1 MCHLPERCKHYPA
14 RHQRREVS
22 RVALGDVRT
31 WVRFAVVLV
40 AAGFG
45 LAFAAIL
52 LMPEAQAVFTAG
64 KGSKNDLA
72 NSLRPLSQNSVVL
85 AKDGS
90 TLAVLHAEENRV
102 PIKLSDVPLHVQ
114 RAVVDIEDD
123 RFYEHGGV
131 DLRSLGRALAT
142 NISAGGVRQGGSTI
156 TQQLVKNSLLTPK
169 QDVHRKLKEAVLSM
183 RLESQMTKDQILERY
198 LNTVY
203 FGNGAYGIEAAA
215 ENYYGVKVGQLTVAQ
230 GALLA
235 GLIQNPVY
243 YDPFRFPDVAK
254 KRRAEVADRMAQ
266 LHHIST
272 DEAKQIEAEPLPAA
286 PVVQPTE
293 KLDYFADKVKQ
304 ILLGNNSPLGGTP
317 QDRYQEVFN
326 GGLRIQTTLDPKLQQ
341 VALQKINANLPDTN
355 GKFTAALVSMD
366 PSSGAVRALVGGPGF
381 DQAQYDIVTDGARQ
395 PGSSFKAFTLMA
407 ALEQGHSPNDIV
419 DGTAPCPIPNPGGT
433 PNPYSPSN
441 FEGEEGGPM
450 TVTDA
455 TAHSVN
461 CAYVHLQEAVGEKN
475 VIDVA
480 NRMGI
485 THHLTPVKSLTLGSE
500 AVSPLEMV
508 TSYATLAADGERHD
522 PYFIQSVED
531 RNGKEVFSAKP
542 KGRRA
547 VASQNAR
554 VETSVL
560 QQVVERGTGTR
571 AGIPGRQVAGK
582 TGTAEDFHDAWFV
595 GYTPQLATAVWMGSP
610 KAEVPMTNVGGISVQ
625 GGSYP
630 AQIWGAYMKDALAGQ
645 PAIPFPQP
653 DYSLI
658 PGAQQIG
665 SPPSPSTSL
674 GPSTSAPTA
683 TSTPP
688 PSIVN
693 PGTIPIPQIT
703 RPPRPTVPPTEPRTV
718 PTRQPRCYTN
728 PRTGSTICR

>member
-1 MCHLPERCKHYPA
+1 
-14 RHQRREVS
+14 
-22 RVALGDVRT
+22 VRT
-31 WVRFAVVLV
+31 WVRFGVAIV
-40 AAGFG
+40 AAGVG
-45 LAFAAIL
+45 LALAAIL
-52 LMPEAQAVFTAG
+52 LVPEAQAFFTAG
-64 KGSKNDLA
+64 KGGKGDLA
-72 NSLRPLSQNSVVL
+72 KSLRPLSERSVVL
-85 AKDGS
+85 ARDGS

-102 PIKLSDVPLHVQ
+102 PVTLSDVPPQVAK
-114 RAVVDIEDD
+114 AVIDIEDD
-123 RFYEHGGV
+123 RFYEHGGI

-156 TQQLVKNSLLTPK
+156 TQQLVKNSLLSPK

-183 RLESQMTKDQILERY
+183 RLESQMSKRQILERY

-215 ENYYGVKVGQLTVAQ
+215 EKYYGIKVGQLTTAQ

-235 GLIQNPVY
+235 GLIRNPVY
-243 YDPFRFPDVAK
+243 YDPFRYPDVATT
-254 KRRAEVADRMAQ
+254 RRAEVADRMAQ
-266 LHHIST
+266 LHDISPE
-272 DEAKQIEAEPLPAA
+272 EAKSIEQEPLPAKA
-286 PVVQPTE
+286 VEQPTE
-293 KLDYFADKVKQ
+293 KLDYFADKVKS
-304 ILLGNNSPLGGTP
+304 ILLGNGSPLRGTP

-326 GGLRIQTTLDPKLQQ
+326 GGLRIHTTLDPRLQQ
-341 VALQKINANLPDTN
+341 IALQKINDNLPDTN

-366 PSSGAVRALVGGPGF
+366 PSNGAVRALVGGAGF

-407 ALEQGHSPNDIV
+407 ALEQGHSPNDII

-450 TVTDA
+450 TLTDA

-461 CAYVHLQEAVGEKN
+461 CAYARLQQAIGGRSV
-475 VIDVA
+475 VDVA

-508 TSYATLAADGERHD
+508 TAYSTLAADGERHD
-522 PYFIQSVED
+522 PYFIQSIND
-531 RNGKEVFSAKP
+531 RNGKEVFTAKP

-547 VASQNAR
+547 VSSQNAR

-560 QQVVERGTGTR
+560 QQVVQRGTGVR

-582 TGTAEDFHDAWFV
+582 TGTAEDYHDAWFV

-610 KAEVPMTNVGGISVQ
+610 TAEVPMRGVGGINVQ

-630 AQIWGAYMKDALAGQ
+630 AGIWGAYMKAALSGQ

-658 PGAQQIG
+658 PSASQIG
-665 SPPSPSTSL
+665 SPPSPTSSVPASSTSSSTPPTSL
-674 GPSTSAPTA
+674 GG
-683 TSTPP
+683 
-688 PSIVN
+688 PSI
-693 PGTIPIPQIT
+693 PTIT

-718 PTRQPRCYTN
+718 PPREPRCYTN
-728 PRTGSTICR
+728 PRTSSTICR

>member
-1 MCHLPERCKHYPA
+1 
-14 RHQRREVS
+14 
-22 RVALGDVRT
+22 VRT
-31 WVRFAVVLV
+31 WVRFAVVIV
-40 AAGFG
+40 AAGIGLG
-45 LAFAAIL
+45 LAGIL
-52 LMPEAQAVFTAG
+52 MVPEAQAVFTAG
-64 KGSKNDLA
+64 KGRKDDLA
-72 NSLRPLSQNSVVL
+72 KSLRPLSERSVVL

-90 TLAVLHAEENRV
+90 TIAVLHAEENRV
-102 PIKLSDVPLHVQ
+102 PVKLGDVPPQVSK
-114 RAVVDIEDD
+114 AVIDIEDD
-123 RFYEHGGV
+123 RFYEHGGI

-156 TQQLVKNSLLTPK
+156 TQQLVKNSLLSPK

-183 RLESQMTKDQILERY
+183 RLESQMSKQQILERY

-215 ENYYGVKVGQLTVAQ
+215 EKYYGVKVGQLTTAQ
-230 GALLA
+230 GTLLA
-235 GLIQNPVY
+235 GLIRNPVY
-243 YDPFRFPDVAK
+243 YDPFRYPDVAK
-254 KRRAEVADRMAQ
+254 TRRAEVADRMAQ
-266 LHHIST
+266 LHDISPE
-272 DEAKQIEAEPLPAA
+272 EATAIKDEPLPAK
-286 PVVQPTE
+286 PVEQATE

-304 ILLGNNSPLGGTP
+304 ILLSSTSPLGATP

-326 GGLRIQTTLDPKLQQ
+326 GGLRIHTTLDPNLQK
-341 VALQKINANLPDTN
+341 VALQKIDDNLPDTN

-366 PSSGAVRALVGGPGF
+366 PSNGAVRALVGGPGF

-419 DGTAPCPIPNPGGT
+419 DGTVPCPIPNPGGI

-450 TVTDA
+450 TLTDA

-461 CAYVHLQEAVGEKN
+461 CAYARLQEAIGGRSV
-475 VIDVA
+475 VDVA

-522 PYFIQSVED
+522 PYFIQSIND

-547 VASQNAR
+547 VAAQNAR
-554 VETSVL
+554 VETQVL
-560 QQVVERGTGTR
+560 QEVVKRGTGVR

-582 TGTAEDFHDAWFV
+582 TGTAEDYHDAWFV

-610 KAEVPMTNVGGISVQ
+610 TAETPMRGVGGINVQ

-630 AQIWGAYMKDALAGQ
+630 AGIWGAYMKDALAGQ

-665 SPPSPSTSL
+665 SPAVPTSSVPSVTTP
-674 GPSTSAPTA
+674 P

-688 PSIVN
+688 TSLSTP
-693 PGTIPIPQIT
+693 TIT
-703 RPPRPTVPPTEPRTV
+703 RPNIVIPPRPTFPNTEPRTV

-728 PRTGSTICR
+728 PRTSSTICR

>member
-1 MCHLPERCKHYPA
+1 
-14 RHQRREVS
+14 V
-22 RVALGDVRT
+22 VAIVG
-31 WVRFAVVLV
+31 
-40 AAGFG
+40 AGVG
-45 LAFAAIL
+45 LALAAIL
-52 LMPEAQAVFTAG
+52 LMPEAQAFFTAG
-64 KGSKNDLA
+64 KGQKNDLA
-72 NSLRPLSQNSVVL
+72 KSLRPLSERSVVL

-90 TLAVLHAEENRV
+90 VLADLHSEENRV
-102 PIKLSDVPLHVQ
+102 PVKLSDVPPQVAK
-114 RAVVDIEDD
+114 AVIDIEDD
-123 RFYEHGGV
+123 RFYEHGGI

-142 NISAGGVRQGGSTI
+142 NISAGGIQQGGSTI
-156 TQQLVKNSLLTPK
+156 TQQLVKNSLLSPK
-169 QDVHRKLKEAVLSM
+169 QDVHRKVKEAVLAV
-183 RLESQMTKDQILERY
+183 RLESQMSKNQILERY

-215 ENYYGVKVGQLTVAQ
+215 ETYYGVKVGQLTTAQ

-235 GLIQNPVY
+235 GLIRNPVY
-243 YDPFRFPDVAK
+243 YDPFRYPDAART
-254 KRRAEVADRMAQ
+254 RRAEVADRMAQ
-266 LHHIST
+266 LHDISPYDAT
-272 DEAKQIEAEPLPAA
+272 TIKDEPLPPK

-293 KLDYFADKVKQ
+293 KLDYFADKVKN
-304 ILLGNNSPLGGTP
+304 ILLSSTSPLGGTA

-326 GGLRIQTTLDPKLQQ
+326 GGLRIHTTLDPNLQR
-341 VALQKINANLPDTN
+341 VALQEVNANLPNTN

-366 PSSGAVRALVGGPGF
+366 PTNGAVRALVGGPGF

-407 ALEQGHSPNDIV
+407 ALEQGHSPNDII
-419 DGTAPCPIPNPGGT
+419 DGTAPCPIPNPGGI
-433 PNPYSPSN
+433 PNPYSPTN

-450 TVTDA
+450 TLTDA

-461 CAYVHLQEAVGEKN
+461 CAYARLQEAIGGRSV
-475 VIDVA
+475 VDVA

-508 TSYATLAADGERHD
+508 TAYATLAADGERHD
-522 PYFIQSVED
+522 PYFIQSIED

-542 KGRRA
+542 KARRA
-547 VASQNAR
+547 VAAQNAR

-560 QQVVERGTGTR
+560 QQVVQRGTGVR
-571 AGIPGRQVAGK
+571 AAVPGRQVAGK
-582 TGTAEDFHDAWFV
+582 TGTAEDYHDAWFV

-610 KAEVPMTNVGGISVQ
+610 TAEVPMRGVGGINVQ

-630 AQIWGAYMKDALAGQ
+630 AGIWGAYMKDALAGQ
-645 PAIPFPQP
+645 PAVPFPPP

-665 SPPSPSTSL
+665 SPPSPTSSVPATST
-674 GPSTSAPTA
+674 PA

-688 PSIVN
+688 TSLLTP
-693 PGTIPIPQIT
+693 TIPPPDFSIPS
-703 RPPRPTVPPTEPRTV
+703 RPTVPPTEPRTV
-718 PTRQPRCYTN
+718 PTRQPYCYTD
-728 PRTGSTICR
+728 PRTSSTICR

>member
-1 MCHLPERCKHYPA
+1 
-14 RHQRREVS
+14 
-22 RVALGDVRT
+22 VRT
-31 WVRFAVVLV
+31 WVRFAVVIV
-40 AAGFG
+40 AAGIGLG
-45 LAFAAIL
+45 LAGIL
-52 LMPEAQAVFTAG
+52 MVPEAQAVFTAG
-64 KGSKNDLA
+64 KGRKDDLA
-72 NSLRPLSQNSVVL
+72 KSLRPLSERSVVL

-90 TLAVLHAEENRV
+90 TIAVLHAEENRV
-102 PIKLSDVPLHVQ
+102 PVKLGDVPPQVSK
-114 RAVVDIEDD
+114 AVIDIEDD
-123 RFYEHGGV
+123 RFYEHGGI

-156 TQQLVKNSLLTPK
+156 TQQLVKNSLLSPK

-183 RLESQMTKDQILERY
+183 RLESQMSKQQILERY

-215 ENYYGVKVGQLTVAQ
+215 EKYYGVKVGQLTTAQ
-230 GALLA
+230 GTLLA
-235 GLIQNPVY
+235 GLIRNPVY
-243 YDPFRFPDVAK
+243 YDPFRYPDVAK
-254 KRRAEVADRMAQ
+254 TRRAEVADRMAQ
-266 LHHIST
+266 LHDISPE
-272 DEAKQIEAEPLPAA
+272 EATAIKDEPLPAK
-286 PVVQPTE
+286 PVEQATE

-304 ILLGNNSPLGGTP
+304 ILLSSTSPLGATP

-326 GGLRIQTTLDPKLQQ
+326 GGLRIHTTLDPNLQK
-341 VALQKINANLPDTN
+341 VALQKIDDNLPDTN

-366 PSSGAVRALVGGPGF
+366 PSNGAVRALVGGPGF

-407 ALEQGHSPNDIV
+407 ALEQGHSPNDVV
-419 DGTAPCPIPNPGGT
+419 DGTAPCPIPNPGGI

-450 TVTDA
+450 TLTDA

-461 CAYVHLQEAVGEKN
+461 CAYARLQEAIGGRSV
-475 VIDVA
+475 VDVA

-522 PYFIQSVED
+522 PYFIQSIND

-547 VASQNAR
+547 VAAQNAR
-554 VETSVL
+554 VETQVL
-560 QQVVERGTGTR
+560 QEVVKRGTGVR

-582 TGTAEDFHDAWFV
+582 TGTAEDYHDAWFV

-610 KAEVPMTNVGGISVQ
+610 TAETPMRGVGGINVQ

-630 AQIWGAYMKDALAGQ
+630 AGIWGAYMKDALAGQ

-665 SPPSPSTSL
+665 SPAVPTSSVPSVTTP
-674 GPSTSAPTA
+674 P

-688 PSIVN
+688 TSLSTP
-693 PGTIPIPQIT
+693 TIT
-703 RPPRPTVPPTEPRTV
+703 RPNIVIPPRPTFPNTEPRTV

-728 PRTGSTICR
+728 PRTSSTICR

>member
-1 MCHLPERCKHYPA
+1 
-14 RHQRREVS
+14 
-22 RVALGDVRT
+22 VRT
-31 WVRFAVVLV
+31 WVRFAVAIVL
-40 AAGFG
+40 AGVG
-45 LAFAAIL
+45 LALAAIL
-52 LMPEAQAVFTAG
+52 MVPEAQAVFTAG
-64 KGSKNDLA
+64 KGQKDDLA
-72 NSLRPLSQNSVVL
+72 KSLRPLSERSVVL
-85 AKDGS
+85 ARDGS
-90 TLAVLHAEENRV
+90 TIGVLHAEENRV
-102 PIKLSDVPLHVQ
+102 PVKLDDVPPDVAK
-114 RAVVDIEDD
+114 AVVDIEDD
-123 RFYEHGGV
+123 RFYEHGGI

-156 TQQLVKNSLLTPK
+156 TQQLVKNSLLSPK

-183 RLESQMTKDQILERY
+183 RLESQMTKNEILERY

-215 ENYYGVKVGQLTVAQ
+215 EKYYGVKVGQLTTAQ

-235 GLIQNPVY
+235 GLIRNPVY
-243 YDPFRFPDVAK
+243 YDPFRYPDVAK
-254 KRRAEVADRMAQ
+254 TRRAEVADRMAQ
-266 LHHIST
+266 LHDISP
-272 DEAKQIEAEPLPAA
+272 DEATSIKDEALPAA
-286 PVVQPTE
+286 AVEQPTE
-293 KLDYFADKVKQ
+293 KLDYFVDKVKQ
-304 ILLGNNSPLGGTP
+304 ILLSNSSPLGGTA

-326 GGLRIQTTLDPKLQQ
+326 GGLQIHTTLDPKLQKT
-341 VALQKINANLPDTN
+341 ALQKVNDNLPDTN

-366 PSSGAVRALVGGPGF
+366 PSSGAVRALVGGAGF

-450 TVTDA
+450 TLTDA
-455 TAHSVN
+455 TANSVN
-461 CAYVHLQEAVGEKN
+461 CAYVRLQEAIGGRSLV
-475 VIDVA
+475 DVA

-485 THHLTPVKSLTLGSE
+485 THRLTPVKSLTLGSE

-508 TSYATLAADGERHD
+508 TAYATLAADGERHD
-522 PYFIQSVED
+522 PYFIQSVND

-542 KGRRA
+542 KARRA

-560 QQVVERGTGTR
+560 QQVVQRGTGVR

-582 TGTAEDFHDAWFV
+582 TGTAEDYHDAWFV

-610 KAEVPMTNVGGISVQ
+610 TAEVPMRGVGGINVQ

-630 AQIWGAYMKDALAGQ
+630 AGIWGAYMKDALAGQ

-653 DYSLI
+653 DFSLI
-658 PGAQQIG
+658 PGAKQIG
-665 SPPSPSTSL
+665 SPPSPTSSVPAKSTV
-674 GPSTSAPTA
+674 PSSTTPTSVPGSDITR
-683 TSTPP
+683 
-688 PSIVN
+688 PSIV
-693 PGTIPIPQIT
+693 I
-703 RPPRPTVPPTEPRTV
+703 PPRPTFPPTEPRTV

-728 PRTGSTICR
+728 PRTGNTICR

>member
-1 MCHLPERCKHYPA
+1 
-14 RHQRREVS
+14 V
-22 RVALGDVRT
+22 VAIVG
-31 WVRFAVVLV
+31 
-40 AAGFG
+40 AGVG
-45 LAFAAIL
+45 LALAAIL
-52 LMPEAQAVFTAG
+52 LMPEAQAFFTAG
-64 KGSKNDLA
+64 KGQKNDLA
-72 NSLRPLSQNSVVL
+72 KSLRPLSERSVVL

-90 TLAVLHAEENRV
+90 VLADLHSEENRV
-102 PIKLSDVPLHVQ
+102 PVKLSDVPPQVAK
-114 RAVVDIEDD
+114 AVIDIEDD
-123 RFYEHGGV
+123 RFYEHGGI

-142 NISAGGVRQGGSTI
+142 NISAGGIQQGGSTI
-156 TQQLVKNSLLTPK
+156 TQQLVKNSLLSPK
-169 QDVHRKLKEAVLSM
+169 QDVHRKVKEAVLAV
-183 RLESQMTKDQILERY
+183 RLESQMSKNQILERY

-215 ENYYGVKVGQLTVAQ
+215 ETYYGVKVGQLTAAQ

-235 GLIQNPVY
+235 GLIRNPVY
-243 YDPFRFPDVAK
+243 YDPFRYPDAART
-254 KRRAEVADRMAQ
+254 RRAEVADRMAQ
-266 LHHIST
+266 LHDISPDDAT
-272 DEAKQIEAEPLPAA
+272 TIKDEPLPPK

-293 KLDYFADKVKQ
+293 KLDYFADKVKN
-304 ILLGNNSPLGGTP
+304 ILLSSTSPLGGTA

-326 GGLRIQTTLDPKLQQ
+326 GGLRIHTTLDPNLQR
-341 VALQKINANLPDTN
+341 VALQEVNANLPNTN

-366 PSSGAVRALVGGPGF
+366 PTNGAVRALVGGPGF

-407 ALEQGHSPNDIV
+407 ALEQGHSPNDII
-419 DGTAPCPIPNPGGT
+419 DGTAPCPIPNPGGI
-433 PNPYSPSN
+433 PNPYSPTN

-450 TVTDA
+450 TLTDA

-461 CAYVHLQEAVGEKN
+461 CAYARLQEAIGGRSV
-475 VIDVA
+475 VDVA

-508 TSYATLAADGERHD
+508 TAYATLAADGERHD
-522 PYFIQSVED
+522 PYFIQSIED

-542 KGRRA
+542 KARRA
-547 VASQNAR
+547 VAAQNAR

-560 QQVVERGTGTR
+560 QQVVQRGTGVR
-571 AGIPGRQVAGK
+571 AAVPGRQVAGK
-582 TGTAEDFHDAWFV
+582 TGTAEDYHDAWFV

-610 KAEVPMTNVGGISVQ
+610 TAEVPMRGVGGINVQ

-630 AQIWGAYMKDALAGQ
+630 AGIWGAYMKDALAGQ
-645 PAIPFPQP
+645 PAVPFPPP

-665 SPPSPSTSL
+665 SPPSPTSSVPATST
-674 GPSTSAPTA
+674 PA

-688 PSIVN
+688 TSLLTP
-693 PGTIPIPQIT
+693 TIPPPDFSIPS
-703 RPPRPTVPPTEPRTV
+703 RPTVPPTEPRTV
-718 PTRQPRCYTN
+718 PTRQPYCYTD
-728 PRTGSTICR
+728 PRTSSTICR

>member
-1 MCHLPERCKHYPA
+1 M
-14 RHQRREVS
+14 
-22 RVALGDVRT
+22 RT

-40 AAGFG
+40 VAGIG
-45 LAFAAIL
+45 LALAAIL

-64 KGSKNDLA
+64 KGSKDDLA
-72 NSLRPLSQNSVVL
+72 KSLRPLSERSVVL
-85 AKDGS
+85 ARDGS
-90 TLAVLHAEENRV
+90 TIAVLHAEENRV
-102 PIKLSDVPLHVQ
+102 PIKLSDVPPNVVK
-114 RAVVDIEDD
+114 AVIDIEDD
-123 RFYEHGGV
+123 RFYEHGGI

-156 TQQLVKNSLLTPK
+156 TQQLVKNSLLSPK

-183 RLESQMTKDQILERY
+183 RLESQMSKDQILERY

-215 ENYYGVKVGQLTVAQ
+215 ENYYGVKVGQLTTAQ

-243 YDPFRFPDVAK
+243 YDPFRYPETAK
-254 KRRAEVADRMAQ
+254 TRRAEVADRMAQ
-266 LHHIST
+266 LHHISNA
-272 DEAKQIEAEPLPAA
+272 EATQIKDTPLPAA

-326 GGLRIQTTLDPKLQQ
+326 GGLRIHTTLDPKLQQ

-366 PSSGAVRALVGGPGF
+366 PTNGAVRALVGGTGF

-433 PNPYSPSN
+433 PNPYSPAN

-450 TVTDA
+450 TITDA

-461 CAYVHLQEAVGEKN
+461 CAYVHIQEAVGEKN

-485 THHLTPVKSLTLGSE
+485 THHLTPIKSLTLGTE
-500 AVSPLEMV
+500 TVSPLEMA

-522 PYFIQSVED
+522 PYFIQSVDD

-560 QQVVERGTGTR
+560 QQVVQRGTGTR

-610 KAEVPMTNVGGISVQ
+610 KAEVPMTDVGGISVQ

-630 AQIWGAYMKDALAGQ
+630 AQIWGAYMTDALAGQ

-658 PGAQQIG
+658 PAAQTIG
-665 SPPSPSTSL
+665 SPPAPTTSV
-674 GPSTSAPTA
+674 GPATSAPA
-683 TSTPP
+683 TSAPP
-688 PSIVN
+688 PVPSI
-693 PGTIPIPQIT
+693 PAATIPQPVIT

-718 PTRQPRCYTN
+718 PTRAPRCYTN
-728 PRTGSTICR
+728 PRTGDTICR